1 MTKQAWS
8 PPPPLSREQTAS
20 MNRQR
25 LAVSERA
32 EVTEEAERTATAVR
46 ENMARL
52 RELRLAKEAER
63 EISAGRFPAEG
74 KPKTD
79 RMIRPSALR
88 EDADRAK
95 VRGSFRAACPIGEV
109 PPSISAPACT
119 RKRTRDQ
126 SPAPNV
132 VTARDAGRRGTG
144 GLVSAK
150 HIGKTQEP

>member
-25 LAVSERA
+25 LAVAERA

-79 RMIRPSALR
+79 RMIRPPRTQRKPLR
-88 EDADRAK
+88 
-95 VRGSFRAACPIGEV
+95 P
-109 PPSISAPACT
+109 
-119 RKRTRDQ
+119 KRRC
-126 SPAPNV
+126 
-132 VTARDAGRRGTG
+132 
-144 GLVSAK
+144 
-150 HIGKTQEP
+150 EPG